1 MNTKLLHIT
10 QFALLSVC
18 LICCQG
24 GVAAPTAALAPTLLA
39 PTIATAPTTAPILTA
54 QPAVQPTSTATGS
67 FTLASSEIAS
77 DRRLPVDYTCDG
89 SSASLPL
96 AWSGAPAGTVSYA
109 VLMDHIASPQDIHWY
124 WILYDIPAN
133 VTSLAKNSVGIGAP
147 GNNSVNGKLAYSPP
161 CSKGPGDKEYV
172 LTVYALSAR
181 PAFSV
186 PATQVNREVFLKG
199 IQSIILASAELSVIY
214 ARK

>member
-10 QFALLSVC
+10 LLVLLSVC
-18 LICCQG
+18 LVSCQG
-24 GVAAPTAALAPTLLA
+24 SATAPTAAPSPTLPLPTLTPSPSAPTL
-39 PTIATAPTTAPILTA
+39 TT
-54 QPAVQPTSTATGS
+54 QSTAIPIPTAVAG
-67 FTLASSEIAS
+67 FTLASPEIAS

-124 WILYDIPAN
+124 WILYDIPAS
-133 VTSLAKNSVGIGAP
+133 VTSLAKNSAGIGTP
-147 GNNSVNGKLAYSPP
+147 GTNSVNGKLAYSPP

-172 LTVYALSAR
+172 LTVYALSAK

-186 PATQVNREVFLKG
+186 PAAQVNREVFLKG
-199 IQSIILASAELSVIY
+199 IQSITLASAELRVIY